1 MSYELL
7 QRKLSTARVPEYI
20 PLLIFPKRFCHC
32 SCGKKR
38 LYTNG
43 LAGVK
48 EETAASSPGLDSLTE
63 ASLSSLP
70 LITGLSLP
78 LVMAFSE
85 PMASQTLLA
94 SSVPPV
100 PALQMEDMGDGSVS
114 PPPESEPRSGQKDS
128 KAEVRRARR

>member
-1 MSYELL
+1 M
-7 QRKLSTARVPEYI
+7 
-20 PLLIFPKRFCHC
+20 
-32 SCGKKR
+32 
-38 LYTNG
+38 
-43 LAGVK
+43 K

-85 PMASQTLLA
+85 PMASQALLA
-94 SSVPPV
+94 SSVPPL
-100 PALQMEDMGDGSVS
+100 PALQMEDMGDGSES
-114 PPPESEPRSGQKDS
+114 PPPRSEPRSGQKDS

>member
-1 MSYELL
+1 M
-7 QRKLSTARVPEYI
+7 
-20 PLLIFPKRFCHC
+20 
-32 SCGKKR
+32 
-38 LYTNG
+38 NG
-43 LAGVK
+43 ISGVK

-78 LVMAFSE
+78 LVRGFSE
-85 PMASQTLLA
+85 PMAVQTLLA

-100 PALQMEDMGDGSVS
+100 PALQMGDMEEGSMS
-114 PPPESEPRSGQKDS
+114 PPPTSEPRSGQKDS